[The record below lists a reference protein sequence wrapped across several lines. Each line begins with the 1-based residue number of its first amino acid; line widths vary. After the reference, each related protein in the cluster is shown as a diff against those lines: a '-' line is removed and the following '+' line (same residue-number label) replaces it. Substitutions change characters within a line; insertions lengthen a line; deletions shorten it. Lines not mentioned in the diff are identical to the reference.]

1 MREQLTP
8 IQPSSLPPAIR
19 ALVGLAMVMLLAAGV
34 VVLGR
39 LANSDGVAMALTGGW
54 FALAL
59 LAGVALSQRRRE
71 LRLPLAAGW
80 LAAAAA
86 TALLLGL
93 PMLSDRRVDEQVVI
107 GAPAGRAT
115 GAGSPTTAEAP
126 ALTGN
131 LELARGRFVDL
142 AHPGS
147 GNAALVRLADGGRR
161 LTLTGFATD
170 RGPDLRVYLTTRDP
184 ADGGGIGDFVDLGAL
199 KGNRGNQQYTVPDDL
214 DSDRYSTVVIWCRAF
229 AVGFTSAALR
239 P

>member
-1 MREQLTP
+1 MREQVTP
-8 IQPSSLPPAIR
+8 VQPSSLPPATR
-19 ALVGLAMVMLLAAGV
+19 ALVGLVMVVLLAAGV

-59 LAGVALSQRRRE
+59 LAGVGLSQRRRE

-86 TALLLGL
+86 TAVLLGL
-93 PMLSDRRVDEQVVI
+93 PMLSDRRVDEQVVT
-107 GAPAGRAT
+107 GAPAGQDTT
-115 GAGSPTTAEAP
+115 GSQAGA
-126 ALTGN
+126 GN

-147 GNAALVRLADGGRR
+147 GGAALVRLADGGRR

-170 RGPDLRVYLTTRDP
+170 RGPDLRVYLTTDDP

-199 KGNRGNQQYTVPDDL
+199 KGNRGDQQYTVPDDV